1 MKIPGIQNN
10 PSYPLRETQ
19 DPKKE
24 GKTDVKEEKALGSAL
39 EKDVAIIGKGTPKAV
54 TYDKPVASKDHEAME
69 KLWAESDKAHSQ
81 LKELVRQ
88 LIENQG
94 MTFRDL
100 VGGDKTVPVDEATRV
115 KAQEMIGE
123 GGFLSAES
131 VSERIVD
138 FAKAIS
144 GGDKGKLETLRS
156 AIDKGFAEA
165 KKIFGGQLPEISAKT
180 YDLIQEKLDAWQK
193 E

>member
-1 MKIPGIQNN
+1 
-10 PSYPLRETQ
+10 
-19 DPKKE
+19 
-24 GKTDVKEEKALGSAL
+24 
-39 EKDVAIIGKGTPKAV
+39 
-54 TYDKPVASKDHEAME
+54 ME

-88 LIENQG
+88 LLENQG

-131 VSERIVD
+131 VSDRIVD